1 MGEQSPR
8 GACVRL
14 ASEYSNLVVEI
25 DATDGSPIALIRGH
39 ERVRLE
45 TQVTLVTEGFESR
58 APQGG
63 LEYSGTIDVT
73 LARDVVHARE
83 QLHLESRVYSVP
95 ARTTSSDWSVIWHY
109 ELRNSTP
116 SLALRLDVVSRRG
129 GAVLRNVQVDITAIV
144 GDLDGWLVQAPGSKL
159 RADLAL
165 ADLSYV
171 TAVQTVAGV
180 ESSSGIVALER
191 VSDPQ
196 LFLLWPLSL
205 TNYGEVAI
213 GPSAGGM
220 AAEWTTDIAGVPPE
234 GGSLTA
240 GPLMLD
246 LMSTSFDALLLD
258 VPDMLAAAGI
268 VGPDDPP
275 AWAADVNLYEV
286 QIGFGVFRGGW
297 TYEPYPTPQHLLND
311 LDRIS
316 ALGYNCL
323 QIMPKQP
330 YPSYNVHDYDDISTS
345 WCDEDM
351 LRRIVDAC
359 HERGMHI
366 ILDIL
371 MHGVIDNEAMNAAVA
386 AIDAGPYAAR
396 LDETTPDVT
405 TLERDE
411 LHYYFVAW
419 SRHVKDFEPYW
430 RGGSP
435 SRHPLVD
442 EHPEWFTRDSAGG
455 ITGVYT
461 QAFDL
466 AHPAWQD
473 YFVDKAVGI
482 MQRLG
487 IDGFRFDAPSYN
499 YFMNWSERTRSDASV
514 SMLGCL
520 PMFAKLRTAM
530 RNANPDS
537 LLYTE
542 PSGAL
547 YRMSM
552 DLAYNYDEQ
561 FLVPAV
567 IHRGAGKPHWIRN
580 ARELGRWIAVR
591 DATLPRGSLTAHH
604 LDSHDTFW
612 WPEPGQKWRR
622 EQFGLP
628 ATAALMAVFC
638 LSGGPYMTYVGGEV
652 GIEDEVRAAA
662 AVRREHPNFARGR
675 SDYRAVVADHDD
687 VYAVVRESS
696 QGRGLLLVNLSDE
709 RVSSVIAVTS
719 PGASELPPEPIVHLG
734 RLSADWKREPRG
746 NWTTQVQL
754 EPFQV
759 AAFNLPGHG

>member
-1 MGEQSPR
+1 MGADRPG
-8 GACVRL
+8 GANLRL
-14 ASEYSNLVVEI
+14 TSEFSDLVVEI
-25 DATDGSPIALIRGH
+25 DASDGSPVALVRGD
-39 ERVRLE
+39 ERLVLE
-45 TQVTLVTEGFESR
+45 TRVTLVTEGTEAR
-58 APQGG
+58 APHGG
-63 LEYSGTIDVT
+63 LDYLGTTEVA
-73 LARDVVHARE
+73 LATAAVEVRD
-83 QLHLESRVYSVP
+83 QLRLGSRVHSVP
-95 ARTTSSDWSVIWHY
+95 VATTSPDWSMVWHY
-109 ELRNSTP
+109 ELRADTP
-116 SLALRLDVVSRRG
+116 GLALRLEVVSKRA
-129 GAVLRNVQVDITAIV
+129 GAVLRNARVDITAVV
-144 GDLDGWLVQAPGSKL
+144 GELDGWRVQAPGSKL

-191 VSDPQ
+191 VEDPV

-205 TNYGEVAI
+205 TNYGEIAL
-213 GPSAGGM
+213 GPATSG
-220 AAEWTTDIAGVPPE
+220 AATEWTTDIAGVPPQD
-234 GGSLTA
+234 GSLTA

-246 LMSTSFDALLLD
+246 LVPTSFDALLPD

-268 VGPDDPP
+268 VSPGAPP
-275 AWAADVNLYEV
+275 SWAADVNLYEV

-297 TYEPYPTPQHLLND
+297 TYEPYPTPQHLLDD
-311 LDRIS
+311 LDRI
-316 ALGYNCL
+316 AGLGYNCL
-323 QIMPKQP
+323 QIMPRQP

-345 WCDEDM
+345 WCDEDL
-351 LRRIVDAC
+351 LRRIVDGC
-359 HERGMHI
+359 HERGMRI

-371 MHGVIDNEAMNAAVA
+371 MHGVIDNEAMDAAVA
-386 AIDAGPYAAR
+386 AIDAGPYVGR
-396 LDETTPDVT
+396 LDEATPDVT

-411 LHYYFVAW
+411 MHYYFVAW

-466 AHPAWQD
+466 ANPAWQD
-473 YFVDKAVGI
+473 YFIEKAVGI
-482 MQRLG
+482 MKRLG
-487 IDGFRFDAPSYN
+487 IDGYRFDAPSYN
-499 YFMNWSERTRSDASV
+499 YFMNWSDRTRSDASV

-520 PMFAKLRTAM
+520 PMFSKLRTAM
-530 RNANPDS
+530 RAANPDS

-561 FLVPAV
+561 FLVPSV
-567 IHRGAGKPHWIRN
+567 IHRGAGKAHWVRN
-580 ARELGRWIAVR
+580 ARELGRWLEVR

-628 ATAALMAVFC
+628 ATAALMATFC

-662 AVRREHPNFARGR
+662 ALRKEHPNFARGR
-675 SDYRAVVADHDD
+675 SDYRSVTAAHDD
-687 VYAVVRESS
+687 VYAVVRESAE
-696 QGRGLLLVNLSDE
+696 GRGLLLVNLSDQP
-709 RVSSVIAVTS
+709 VSSLVTVQ
-719 PGASELPPEPIVHLG
+719 PTGAAGLAPTPIDRLG
-734 RLSADWKREPRG
+734 RLPADWDRNTEG
-746 NWTTQVQL
+746 HWTASVRLDPYQA
-754 EPFQV
+754 
-759 AAFNLPGHG
+759 AAFDLLGRV

>member
-1 MGEQSPR
+1 VSANWPQETTF
-8 GACVRL
+8 RL
-14 ASEYSNLVVEI
+14 SSEFSDLVLEI
-25 DATDGSPIALIRGH
+25 DATDGSPVGLVREN
-39 ERVRLE
+39 ERVALQTR
-45 TQVTLVTEGFESR
+45 VTLITEGVEAR
-58 APQGG
+58 AAQGG
-63 LEYSGTIDVT
+63 LDYLETTKVSLAQGDILVREY
-73 LARDVVHARE
+73 
-83 QLHLESRVYSVP
+83 LHLESRTYSVP
-95 ARTTSSDWSVIWHY
+95 VKTTSPDWAVTWHY
-109 ELRNSTP
+109 EFRDSTP
-116 SLALRLDVVSRRG
+116 ELALRLEVISRRD
-129 GAVLRNVQVDITAIV
+129 GAVLRNALVDVTVVV
-144 GDLDGWLVQAPGSKL
+144 GELDGWLVQTPGSKL
-159 RADLAL
+159 RADLEL
-165 ADLSYV
+165 AELSYV

-191 VSDPQ
+191 IEDP
-196 LFLLWPLSL
+196 LMFVLWPLSL
-205 TNYGEVAI
+205 TNYGEIAL
-213 GPSAGGM
+213 GPAAGGVE
-220 AAEWTTDIAGVPPE
+220 AVWTTDIAGVPPKD
-234 GGSLTA
+234 GSLTA

-246 LMSTSFDALLLD
+246 LVQRSFNSLLPE
-258 VPDMLAAAGI
+258 VPAMLAAAGI
-268 VGPDDPP
+268 EGPNDPP

-297 TYEPYPTPQHLLND
+297 TYEPYPTPQHLLDD
-311 LDRIS
+311 LDRITG
-316 ALGYNCL
+316 LGYNCL

-351 LRRIVDAC
+351 LRRIVDGC

-371 MHGVIDNEAMNAAVA
+371 MHGVIDNEAMDAAVA
-386 AIDAGPYAAR
+386 AINAGPYAAR
-396 LDETTPDVT
+396 LDEMTPDVT
-405 TLERDE
+405 TLELDD

-442 EHPEWFTRDSAGG
+442 EHPEWFTRDSAGD

-466 AHPAWQD
+466 AHPEWQD
-473 YFVDKAVGI
+473 YFVAKAVGI

-487 IDGFRFDAPSYN
+487 IDGYRFDAPSYN
-499 YFMNWSERTRSDASV
+499 YFMNWSQRTRSNASV

-520 PMFAKLRTAM
+520 PMFAKLRAAM
-530 RNANPDS
+530 RAANPDS

-567 IHRGAGKPHWIRN
+567 IHRGAGKAHWVRN
-580 ARELGRWIAVR
+580 ARELGRWLEVR
-591 DATLPRGSLTAHH
+591 DATLPLGSLTAHH

-622 EQFGLP
+622 EQYGIP

-638 LSGGPYMTYVGGEV
+638 LSGGPFMTYVGGEV

-662 AVRREHPNFARGR
+662 ALRREHPNFASGR
-675 SDYRAVVADHDD
+675 SDYRSVTAAHDD
-687 VYAVVRESS
+687 IYSVIRESAE
-696 QGRGLLLVNLSDE
+696 GRGLLLVNLSDE
-709 RVSSVIAVTS
+709 PVSSLVTV
-719 PGASELPPEPIVHLG
+719 ASDGDAEDLPVPFDLLGGLEVDWILDVEQNWTARVHLD
-734 RLSADWKREPRG
+734 AY
-746 NWTTQVQL
+746 
-754 EPFQV
+754 QV
-759 AAFNLPGHG
+759 AAFNLRAEV

>member
-1 MGEQSPR
+1 MSADRPEGMSL
-8 GACVRL
+8 RL
-14 ASEYSNLVVEI
+14 TSEFSDLVLEI
-25 DATDGSPIALIRGH
+25 DATDGSPVALVRGS
-39 ERVRLE
+39 ERVVLTTR
-45 TQVTLVTEGFESR
+45 VTLVTEGVEAR

-63 LEYSGTIDVT
+63 LEYLETTEVT
-73 LARDVVHARE
+73 LVPGAVHVRE
-83 QLHLESRVYSVP
+83 HLHLVSRTYSVP
-95 ARTTSSDWSVIWHY
+95 VRTTSPDWAAVWHY
-109 ELRNSTP
+109 ELRGATP
-116 SLALRLDVVSRRG
+116 GLALRLEVISERD
-129 GAVLRNVQVDITAIV
+129 GAVLRNVLLDVRVDV
-144 GDLDGWLVQAPGSKL
+144 GDVDGWLVQTPGSKL
-159 RADLAL
+159 RADLQL

-171 TAVQTVAGV
+171 TAIQTVAGV

-191 VSDPQ
+191 VEEPV
-196 LFLLWPLSL
+196 LLLLWPLSL
-205 TNYGEVAI
+205 TNYGEIAL
-213 GPSAGGM
+213 GPSAGG
-220 AAEWTTDIAGVPPE
+220 AAAVWTTDIAGVPPKE
-234 GGSLTA
+234 GSLTA

-246 LMSTSFDALLLD
+246 LVPWSFDTLLPD
-258 VPDMLAAAGI
+258 VPAMLAAAGI
-268 VGPDDPP
+268 VGPNDPP

-297 TYEPYPTPQHLLND
+297 TYEPYPTPQHLLDD
-311 LDRIS
+311 LDRI
-316 ALGYNCL
+316 AGLGYNCL

-351 LRRIVDAC
+351 LRRIVIGC

-371 MHGVIDNEAMNAAVA
+371 MHGVIDNEAMDAAVA

-405 TLERDE
+405 TLELDD

-442 EHPEWFTRDSAGG
+442 EHPEWFTRDSAGT

-473 YFVDKAVGI
+473 YFVAKAVGI

-487 IDGFRFDAPSYN
+487 IDGYRFDAPSYN
-499 YFMNWSERTRSDASV
+499 YFMNWSQRTRANASV

-520 PMFAKLRTAM
+520 PMFAKLRAAM
-530 RNANPDS
+530 RAANPDS

-567 IHRGAGKPHWIRN
+567 IHRGAGKAHWVRN
-580 ARELGRWIAVR
+580 ARELGRWLEVR
-591 DATLPRGSLTAHH
+591 DATLPLGSLTAHH

-628 ATAALMAVFC
+628 ATAALMTVFC

-652 GIEDEVRAAA
+652 GIEREVRAAA
-662 AVRREHPNFARGR
+662 ALRRQHPNFARGR
-675 SDYRAVVADHDD
+675 SDYRSVMATHDD
-687 VYAVVRESS
+687 VYAVIRESAE
-696 QGRGLLLVNLSDE
+696 GRGLLLVNLSDE
-709 RVSSVIAVTS
+709 PVSSSVTLASSGGAQGVPVPIA
-719 PGASELPPEPIVHLG
+719 LLG
-734 RLSADWKREPRG
+734 DLEVDWTLDAEGHWTAQVRLDAY
-746 NWTTQVQL
+746 QA
-754 EPFQV
+754 
-759 AAFNLPGHG
+759 AAFDLGGGA

>member
-1 MGEQSPR
+1 MGADRSQ
-8 GACVRL
+8 GASL
-14 ASEYSNLVVEI
+14 SLTSEFSDLVLEI
-25 DATDGSPIALIRGH
+25 DASDGSPVALVCGR
-39 ERVRLE
+39 ERVALSTR
-45 TQVTLVTEGFESR
+45 VTLVTEGLEAR

-63 LEYSGTIDVT
+63 LDYLETTEVT
-73 LARDVVHARE
+73 LAPGAVQVRE
-83 QLHLESRVYSVP
+83 QLHFGLRAYSVP
-95 ARTTSSDWSVIWHY
+95 VATTSPDWTVIWHF
-109 ELRNSTP
+109 ELRESTP
-116 SLALRLDVVSRRG
+116 RLALRLEVVSGRD
-129 GAVLRNVQVDITAIV
+129 GAVLRNVLVDVTVIV
-144 GDLDGWLVQAPGSKL
+144 GDVDGWLVQTPGSKL
-159 RADLAL
+159 RADLRL

-191 VSDPQ
+191 AEDPA

-205 TNYGEVAI
+205 ANYGEIAL
-213 GPSAGGM
+213 GPSAGG
-220 AAEWTTDIAGVPPE
+220 ASAVWTTDIAGVLPTD
-234 GGSLTA
+234 GSLTA

-246 LMSTSFDALLLD
+246 LVQQSFDALLPE
-258 VPDMLAAAGI
+258 VPAMLAAAGI
-268 VGPDDPP
+268 VGPNDPP

-297 TYEPYPTPQHLLND
+297 TYEPYPTPQHLLDD
-311 LDRIS
+311 LDRI
-316 ALGYNCL
+316 AGLGYNCL

-351 LRRIVDAC
+351 LRRIVNGC
-359 HERGMHI
+359 HERGMHV

-371 MHGVIDNEAMNAAVA
+371 MHGVIDNEAMDAAIA
-386 AIDAGPYAAR
+386 AIDAGPYAGR
-396 LDETTPDVT
+396 LDEMTPDVT
-405 TLERDE
+405 TLERDD

-435 SRHPLVD
+435 SRHALVD
-442 EHPEWFTRDSAGG
+442 EHPEWFTRDSAGA

-473 YFVDKAVGI
+473 YFIGKAVGI

-487 IDGFRFDAPSYN
+487 IDGYRFDAPSYN
-499 YFMNWSERTRSDASV
+499 YFMNWSQRTRTNASV

-520 PMFAKLRTAM
+520 PMFARLRAAM
-530 RNANPDS
+530 RAANPDS

-567 IHRGAGKPHWIRN
+567 IHRGAGKAHWVRN
-580 ARELGRWIAVR
+580 ARELGRWLEVR
-591 DATLPRGSLTAHH
+591 DATLPLGSLTAHH

-662 AVRREHPNFARGR
+662 ALRREHPNFARGR
-675 SDYRAVVADHDD
+675 SDYRSLTATHDD
-687 VYAVVRESS
+687 VYAVIRESAE
-696 QGRGLLLVNLSDE
+696 GRGLLLVNLSDE
-709 RVSSVIAVTS
+709 PVSSLVTVATRGGADGVPAPIDLLGGRQVDWALDAEQRWIAQV
-719 PGASELPPEPIVHLG
+719 
-734 RLSADWKREPRG
+734 RLDSYQA
-746 NWTTQVQL
+746 
-754 EPFQV
+754 
-759 AAFNLPGHG
+759 AAFDLRGGA

>member
-1 MGEQSPR
+1 MSANRPQE
-8 GACVRL
+8 AILRL
-14 ASEYSNLVVEI
+14 TSEFSDLVLEI
-25 DATDGSPIALIRGH
+25 NATDGSPVGLVRGDERVALQTRVALI
-39 ERVRLE
+39 
-45 TQVTLVTEGFESR
+45 TEGVEIR
-58 APQGG
+58 AAQGG
-63 LEYSGTIDVT
+63 LEYLETTTVS
-73 LARDVVHARE
+73 LAPSAAQIRD
-83 QLHLESRVYSVP
+83 QLNLDSRTFSIP
-95 ARTTSSDWSVIWHY
+95 ATTTSPDWAVTWHY
-109 ELRNSTP
+109 ELRDSTP
-116 SLALRLDVVSRRG
+116 GLALRLEVISRRD
-129 GAVLRNVQVDITAIV
+129 GAVLRNVLVDVTVVV
-144 GDLDGWLVQAPGSKL
+144 GQLDGWLVQTPGSKL
-159 RADLAL
+159 RADLEL
-165 ADLSYV
+165 AELSYV

-191 VSDPQ
+191 VEDP
-196 LFLLWPLSL
+196 LMLVLWPLSL
-205 TNYGEVAI
+205 TNYGEIAL
-213 GPSAGGM
+213 GPAAGG
-220 AAEWTTDIAGVPPE
+220 AEAVWTTDIAGVPSKD
-234 GGSLTA
+234 GSLTA

-246 LMSTSFDALLLD
+246 LVQRSFDSLLPE
-258 VPDMLAAAGI
+258 VPAMLSAAGI
-268 VGPDDPP
+268 DGPNNPP

-297 TYEPYPTPQHLLND
+297 TYEPYPTPQHLLDD
-311 LDRIS
+311 LDRI
-316 ALGYNCL
+316 AGLGYNCL

-351 LRRIVDAC
+351 LRRIVDGC

-371 MHGVIDNEAMNAAVA
+371 MHGVIDNEAMDAAIA

-396 LDETTPDVT
+396 LDEMTPDVT
-405 TLERDE
+405 TLELDD

-442 EHPEWFTRDSAGG
+442 EHPEWFTRNSTGD

-466 AHPAWQD
+466 AHPEWQD
-473 YFVDKAVGI
+473 YFVAKAVEI

-487 IDGFRFDAPSYN
+487 IDGYRFDAPSYN
-499 YFMNWSERTRSDASV
+499 YFMNWSQRTRSNASV

-530 RNANPDS
+530 RAANPDS

-561 FLVPAV
+561 FLVPSV
-567 IHRGAGKPHWIRN
+567 IHRGAGKAHWVRN
-580 ARELGRWIAVR
+580 ARELGRWLEVR
-591 DATLPRGSLTAHH
+591 DATLPLGSLTAHH

-622 EQFGLP
+622 EQYGLP

-652 GIEDEVRAAA
+652 GIEDEVRAASA
-662 AVRREHPNFARGR
+662 LRREHPNFASGR
-675 SDYRAVVADHDD
+675 SNYRSVMAAHDD
-687 VYAVVRESS
+687 VYAVIRESAE
-696 QGRGLLLVNLSDE
+696 GRGLLLVNLSDE
-709 RVSSVIAVTS
+709 PVSSQVTVARSDGAADS
-719 PGASELPPEPIVHLG
+719 PVRVDLLG
-734 RLSADWKREPRG
+734 GLEVDWKLDADQ
-746 NWTTQVQL
+746 NWTARIHL
-754 EPFQV
+754 DAFQV
-759 AAFNLPGHG
+759 AAFNFRTEA

>member
-1 MGEQSPR
+1 MSADWPQDMSMP
-8 GACVRL
+8 L
-14 ASEYSNLVVEI
+14 TSEFSDLVLEI
-25 DATDGSPIALIRGH
+25 DATDGSPVALRRGS
-39 ERVRLE
+39 ERVGLKTR
-45 TQVTLVTEGFESR
+45 VTLVTEGVEAR

-63 LEYSGTIDVT
+63 LDYQETTEVT
-73 LARDVVHARE
+73 LAPGAVRVRE
-83 QLHLESRVYSVP
+83 HLHLGSRAYSVP
-95 ARTTSSDWSVIWHY
+95 VMTTSPDWAVIWHY
-109 ELRNSTP
+109 ELRGTTP
-116 SLALRLDVVSRRG
+116 GLALRLEVVSGRE
-129 GAVLRNVQVDITAIV
+129 GAILRNALVEVSVDV
-144 GDLDGWLVQAPGSKL
+144 GNVEGWLVQTPGSKL
-159 RADLAL
+159 RADLKL

-180 ESSSGIVALER
+180 ESSSGIIALER
-191 VSDPQ
+191 VEDPV
-196 LFLLWPLSL
+196 LLLLWPLSL
-205 TNYGEVAI
+205 VNYGEIAL
-213 GPSAGGM
+213 GPAAGGV
-220 AAEWTTDIAGVPPE
+220 AAVWTTDIAGVPPKD
-234 GGSLTA
+234 GSLTA

-246 LMSTSFDALLLD
+246 LVQRSFDTLLPE
-258 VPDMLAAAGI
+258 VPAMLAAAGI
-268 VGPDDPP
+268 AGPNDPP
-275 AWAADVNLYEV
+275 VWAAEVNLYEV

-297 TYEPYPTPQHLLND
+297 TYEPYPTPQHLLDD
-311 LDRIS
+311 LDRIVD
-316 ALGYNCL
+316 LGYNCL

-351 LRRIVDAC
+351 LRRIVDGC

-371 MHGVIDNEAMNAAVA
+371 MHGVIDHEAMDAAVA

-405 TLERDE
+405 TLELDD
-411 LHYYFVAW
+411 LHFYFVAW

-442 EHPEWFTRDSAGG
+442 EHPEWFTRDSAGA

-473 YFVDKAVGI
+473 YFVEKAVGI

-487 IDGFRFDAPSYN
+487 IDGYRFDAPSYN
-499 YFMNWSERTRSDASV
+499 YFMNWSQRTRANASV

-520 PMFAKLRTAM
+520 PMFAKLRAAM
-530 RNANPDS
+530 RAANPDS

-567 IHRGAGKPHWIRN
+567 IHRGAGKAHWVRN
-580 ARELGRWIAVR
+580 ARELGRWLEVR
-591 DATLPRGSLTAHH
+591 DATLPCGSLTAHH

-652 GIEDEVRAAA
+652 GIEGEVRAAA
-662 AVRREHPNFARGR
+662 ALRRAHPNFARGW
-675 SDYRAVVADHDD
+675 SDYRSVTAAHDD
-687 VYAVVRESS
+687 VYAVIRESAD
-696 QGRGLLLVNLSDE
+696 GRGLLLVNLSDE
-709 RVSSVIAVTS
+709 PVSSLVTV
-719 PGASELPPEPIVHLG
+719 ASAGRAEDVPVPIDLLG
-734 RLSADWKREPRG
+734 RCQADWMLDAER
-746 NWTTQVQL
+746 NWTAQVRL
-754 EPFQV
+754 DPYQV
-759 AAFNLPGHG
+759 AAFDLRGRV